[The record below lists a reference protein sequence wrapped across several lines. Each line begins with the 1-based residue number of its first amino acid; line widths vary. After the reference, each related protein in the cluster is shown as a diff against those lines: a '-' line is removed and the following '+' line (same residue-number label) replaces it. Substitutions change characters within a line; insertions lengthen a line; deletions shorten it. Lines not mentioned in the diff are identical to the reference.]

1 MDDDHCREVLLAAQ
15 VARDLQHLILIA
27 DVEIAGRFVQQQERR
42 LLRQRTG
49 EHDLLP
55 LAAGE
60 PVEEPAAHILQIQ
73 IAHGLVYDVVVVLRH
88 APGHVGT
95 PPEHDHVVHGHLRV
109 GHVLCHEG
117 HALCDLP
124 VGECEQILAVDA
136 AVPAVSREDAVHT
149 LKQCALTDA
158 VVAEHG
164 QKAPV
169 LQFEAHVAEDWP
181 PAFVVIAEMV
191 HTNHVRPLPLNSRYK
206 NSGPPRNAVSAP
218 IGRMTGM
225 MTTRAARSLSSSS
238 AAPAST
244 EPGMR

>member
-1 MDDDHCREVLLAAQ
+1 MDDDHRREILLAAQ

-42 LLRQRTG
+42 LLRQRAG

-60 PVEEPAAHILQIQ
+60 PVEEPAAHVLQIQ
-73 IAHGLVYDVVVVLRH
+73 IAHGLVHDMVVVLRH
-88 APGHVGT
+88 APGHVG
-95 PPEHDHVVHGHLRV
+95 PPSEHDHVVHGHLCV

-117 HALCDLP
+117 YAFCDLP
-124 VGECEQILAVDA
+124 VGEREQILPVDT
-136 AVPAVSREDAVHT
+136 AVPAVSREDTVHA
-149 LKQCALTDA
+149 LEQCALADA

-164 QKAPV
+164 QKAPA
-169 LQFEAHVAEDWP
+169 LQFKAHIAEDRP
-181 PAFVVIAEMV
+181 PALIVIAEMV
-191 HTNHVRPLPLNSRYK
+191 HTDHVRPLPLNSRYK